1 MINYTDMKRIT
12 YSILR
17 ISIPVLLLSG
27 CELLIPDP
35 SNVYTLEDVKN
46 FTNYAEGILLKAY
59 LDLPENH
66 SNFTLAYGSDD
77 GVTNNQ
83 EANVKNANQ
92 GGWTS
97 NSNPFS
103 VWNSAYEAI
112 TYINAFLDE
121 TSEVVWY
128 WEFENVNEMYAKR
141 LKGEAYGLRAWYYF
155 TLLQAHAGKGANGE
169 MLGVPIVN
177 RVLDPGNPE
186 DYEIPRSSFDELVDF
201 IITDCDSAIALLP
214 DRYEDIGDSYYNLGY
229 GSDFTN
235 RINGLAVHLIKTKT
249 LLYAASPA
257 YAEGSSYTY
266 QQAAESAAE
275 IMDLNGGL
283 SNVIID
289 NQDHLQF
296 YSNGDV
302 PQGNSHPEVFWYS
315 SRRNINEWEQS
326 NYPPSRYGEGS
337 TNPTQ
342 ELVDAFPLLT
352 GIPAD
357 QSKINSSDPY
367 SGRDPRLS
375 MYILYNGSTFIRN
388 EGTATADTL
397 TLLTNAGSQDAI
409 GSADPNRS
417 LTGYYIKKFMNLN
430 VNVNPAVNSNGVHYY
445 VYARYTDVLLMFAE
459 AANEA
464 GGPDAEFGGYT
475 AKSVINAIRER
486 AGITTSFYVDFTIG
500 QGTFP
505 ELIKNE
511 RRLEMC
517 FENQR
522 FWDLRRWK
530 MVDVMRAPVHGVNVS
545 ADGNEY
551 TYVEV
556 EQRNY
561 QDYQIYGPIPYSETL
576 KYELI
581 QNEGWN

>member
-1 MINYTDMKRIT
+1 MKRLT
-12 YSILR
+12 YSIIR
-17 ISIPVLLLSG
+17 IIIPVLLLSG
-27 CELLIPDP
+27 CELLEPDA

-46 FTNYAEGILLKAY
+46 FTNYAEGLLLKAY
-59 LDLPENH
+59 LDLPQNH
-66 SNFTLAYGSDD
+66 SSFNLAYGSDD
-77 GVTNNQ
+77 GVTNDQ
-83 EANVKNANQ
+83 EANVKSANE

-103 VWNSAYEAI
+103 VWNDAYEGHRL
-112 TYINAFLDE
+112 YQYFLARDLDVE
-121 TSEVVWY
+121 WY
-128 WEFENVNEMYAKR
+128 WEFENVNEMFAKR

-169 MLGVPIVN
+169 MLGVPIVDH
-177 RVLDPGNPE
+177 VLDPGNPE
-186 DYEIPRSSFDELVDF
+186 DYEIPRSSFDELVEF
-201 IITDCDSAIALLP
+201 ILTDCDSAIALLP
-214 DRYEDIGDSYYNLGY
+214 DRYLDIGDSYNKLGY

-235 RINGLAVHLIKTKT
+235 RINGLAVRLIKTKT

-275 IMDLNGGL
+275 IMNLNGGL
-283 SNVIID
+283 SNITLKTRVIC
-289 NQDHLQF
+289 
-296 YSNGDV
+296 
-302 PQGNSHPEVFWYS
+302 NSTATMRLPRIMHIRKSSGILHGGIIMLGSKSIILHPGMEKA
-315 SRRNINEWEQS
+315 
-326 NYPPSRYGEGS
+326 G

-342 ELVDAFPLLT
+342 ELVNAFPLVS

-357 QSKINSSDPY
+357 QGKINSANPY

-375 MYILYNGSTFIRN
+375 KYILYNGSTFIRN
-388 EGTATADTL
+388 EGTASADTL

-417 LTGYYIKKFMNLN
+417 LTGYYLKKFMNLN

-464 GGPDAEFGGYT
+464 VGPDAAIGGYT
-475 AKSVINAIRER
+475 AKNVINAIRRR
-486 AGITTSFYVDFTIG
+486 AGITASFYVDSAIS

-505 ELIKNE
+505 DLIRNE

-530 MVDVMRAPVHGVNVS
+530 MVDVMSAPVHGVQVS
-545 ADGNEY
+545 ADGTEY
-551 TYVEV
+551 NYVEV

-561 QDYQIYGPIPYSETL
+561 QDYQVYGPIPYGETL